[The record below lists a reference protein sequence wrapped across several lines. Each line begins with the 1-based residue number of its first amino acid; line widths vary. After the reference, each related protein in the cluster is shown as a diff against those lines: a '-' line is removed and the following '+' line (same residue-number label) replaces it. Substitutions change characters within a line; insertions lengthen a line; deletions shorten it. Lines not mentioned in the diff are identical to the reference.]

1 MRALTRE
8 GIGAAIIGRVV
19 EGPADVQVET
29 PAGLSP
35 LPIFEQDELTRLFA
49 EQV

>member
-1 MRALTRE
+1 
-8 GIGAAIIGRVV
+8 
-19 EGPADVQVET
+19 VET
-29 PAGLSP
+29 PAGPAP